1 MIVAKDE
8 IVINTNKA
16 TVSSFKKKMNSTDS
30 YKNEAI
36 DYYVKKGD
44 SLYSISK
51 KYPGVT
57 ISDLKKW
64 NGIRSEELK
73 PGMKLKING

>member
-1 MIVAKDE
+1 MIVAKNQVAITTD
-8 IVINTNKA
+8 NA
-16 TVSSFKKKMNSTDS
+16 TANSFKKSADFSKAAN
-30 YKNEAI
+30 ARI

-57 ISDLKKW
+57 VSDLKKW
-64 NGIRSEELK
+64 NDIRGEGIK
-73 PGMKLKING
+73 PGMKLKISG